1 MMTQINIRIDEKTTS
16 QAELIF
22 DDLGLNMTTAINM
35 FIKKVIRENGIPFEL
50 KADPFYSGR
59 NMSELA
65 RRAQEF
71 ESRDTVFIIKSTEEL
86 EAMANE

>member
-1 MMTQINIRIDEKTTS
+1 MTQVNIRMDEKVKS

-35 FIKKVIRENGIPFEL
+35 FIKKVIRENGIPFDL
-50 KADPFYSGR
+50 KADPFYSER
-59 NMSELA
+59 NITELT

-71 ESRDTVFIIKSTEEL
+71 DSGNATFITKSMEEL
-86 EAMANE
+86 EAMENE

>member
-1 MMTQINIRIDEKTTS
+1 MTQVNIRMDEKVKS

-35 FIKKVIRENGIPFEL
+35 FIKKVIRENGIPFDL
-50 KADPFYSGR
+50 KADPFYSEH
-59 NMSELA
+59 NITELM

-71 ESRDTVFIIKSTEEL
+71 DSGNATFITKSMEDL
-86 EAMANE
+86 EAMENE